1 MTSHCTHKTGRT
13 HRTGKNIGKSPPAV
27 SPVTGLPLHHLGT
40 TSISVLYRLC
50 TGLGTVSDRTRYRLC
65 TGCSTNGISHDFV
78 KYSAYLCPL

>member
-13 HRTGKNIGKSPPAV
+13 HKTGKNIGKSPPAV

-50 TGLGTVSDRTRYRLC
+50 TG
-65 TGCSTNGISHDFV
+65 CSTNGISHDFV